1 MSEEGLLL
9 LRLVDNDNNKVLIL
23 DVDIFFHE
31 SEKIGEVDYFAYL
44 CLLSLSNHRN
54 DEFIA

>member
-31 SEKIGEVDYFAYL
+31 SEKIGEVDYFAYAS
-44 CLLSLSNHRN
+44 LSLSNRPKR
-54 DEFIA
+54 